1 MTDRYTELVKQAYEA
16 QQAREGERY
25 QSLTSE
31 LARIDADLE
40 MLAAKREDAVSA
52 LESMDDAIEAAKEAL
67 DAYFAGRDEGDD
79 EEAEMLRVKSGQL
92 PWTGIK
98 PPTYEDT
105 ELFEPIRAVD
115 EFETAKANGAY
126 ADDFT
131 RPALAD

>member
-1 MTDRYTELVKQAYEA
+1 MTDRYTELVKQAYQA

-25 QSLTSE
+25 QSLTSD

-40 MLAAKREDAVSA
+40 ALAAKREDAVSA

-67 DAYFAGRDEGDD
+67 DAYFAGRDEADD
-79 EEAEMLRVKSGQL
+79 
-92 PWTGIK
+92 
-98 PPTYEDT
+98 EDT
-105 ELFEPIRAVD
+105 ELFEPMRAVD